1 MKNRLDWRVSP
12 SSSRFYRSRSL
23 WGLIRSSIIFNDKT
37 KLDNKKARTQ
47 QKKSKKVWR
56 MFTIMRCSK
65 LSTRLLI
72 KGVHT
77 KTRASQCL
85 GPKTR
90 ESLSKRPP
98 LKKPKQL
105 CSKHRIVSLSG
116 HRLVL
121 DLNTHPYRCRQH
133 KLKMNLETKSFRHHY
148 KMAKRTERISVDR
161 RNWVTWWLKISRR
174 PTICG
179 QTTKWRTPRWGSTWL
194 IWFLLILLAKS
205 RFCSSEIYWN
215 ELY

>member
-1 MKNRLDWRVSP
+1 MS
-12 SSSRFYRSRSL
+12 
-23 WGLIRSSIIFNDKT
+23 
-37 KLDNKKARTQ
+37 
-47 QKKSKKVWR
+47 
-56 MFTIMRCSK
+56 TIMRYSR
-65 LSTRLLI
+65 LSTKLLI
-72 KGVHT
+72 RDVHIKT
-77 KTRASQCL
+77 KASQCL

-98 LKKPKQL
+98 LKKLNQL

-121 DLNTHPYRCRQH
+121 DLNTHRFHCRQH
-133 KLKMNLETKSFRHHY
+133 KLKTNLETKSFSHLY
-148 KMAKRTERISVDR
+148 KMARRTERTSVDR

-179 QTTKWRTPRWGSTWL
+179 QITRWRTPRWGSTWL

-205 RFCSSEIYWN
+205 RLCSSEIHLKWDLLNSNCN
-215 ELY
+215 E